1 MIWFV
6 ILQDSETDSSLSLAP
21 TEIYQSP
28 LDSPWSRSMID
39 LTLDSEIDKFELRQ
53 RMNLTL
59 DEINK
64 RGKISYMCMFTY
76 ICLFPVRKYIHR
88 YILFSIKVKEIY
100 NVISYSLCNFTS
112 FRICLKCLECIQYFV
127 VMIAEMFSQTS

>member
-1 MIWFV
+1 MKENVTETESLMIWLV
-6 ILQDSETDSSLSLAP
+6 ILQESETDSSLSLAP

-64 RGKISYMCMFTY
+64 RGKISYMCMFSY
-76 ICLFPVRKYIHR
+76 ICLFLVRKYIHR
-88 YILFSIKVKEIY
+88 YILFSIKVKEI
-100 NVISYSLCNFTS
+100 
-112 FRICLKCLECIQYFV
+112 QYFTMQFHIHCV
-127 VMIAEMFSQTS
+127 SLLHSEYV

>member
-1 MIWFV
+1 MKLYSIFAGVGKKNLPEIESLVIWLV

-64 RGKISYMCMFTY
+64 RGKKSYNFVFQRMT
-76 ICLFPVRKYIHR
+76 
-88 YILFSIKVKEIY
+88 FSSV
-100 NVISYSLCNFTS
+100 N
-112 FRICLKCLECIQYFV
+112 
-127 VMIAEMFSQTS
+127 